1 MTFTAGAVDLIE
13 RYWFLKVLIPDEE
26 NSKLLGCIPIG
37 GQHRLLQKIAQLS
50 VSFVWT
56 ATDLQEVA
64 VASPGTGTLLIGAFA
79 CVLQLVLMCFDVR
92 AAWLTEK
99 LNKEEE
105 AKRGQRESGQIQ
117 VAHSHKT
124 PSSAGPTAHVTILF
138 SGWFGISILG
148 VRIQLCPPCSFE
160 RCQPSHQRGGLLQEQ
175 LIVPP
180 PLPPRQP
187 NLQLLSDPTLQSQPC
202 WSQGACTPT
211 AIQTP
216 PCLNLSFKA
225 PL

>member
-1 MTFTAGAVDLIE
+1 MADHWRLEEQPTAMHAFVSAVTLVANIGCSIGKLYPAHYVCETWQCDRLAHNGVMTFTAGAVDLIE

-117 VAHSHKT
+117 AGLGF
-124 PSSAGPTAHVTILF
+124 PSLA
-138 SGWFGISILG
+138 
-148 VRIQLCPPCSFE
+148 
-160 RCQPSHQRGGLLQEQ
+160 
-175 LIVPP
+175 
-180 PLPPRQP
+180 
-187 NLQLLSDPTLQSQPC
+187 
-202 WSQGACTPT
+202 
-211 AIQTP
+211 
-216 PCLNLSFKA
+216 
-225 PL
+225 